1 MHTHTTQVSLGTCN
15 VEFRQRPLEVP
26 AVLAPPE
33 EGSGARA
40 TEALFQAFATR
51 DIPEEAELL
60 ADYGPNFKITD

>member
-15 VEFRQRPLEVP
+15 VEFRQKTLEVP
-26 AVLAPPE
+26 AVE